1 MDPQRSLWTTYAMML
16 TVAVIWGAAWPVG
29 RALLVLLTLW
39 QGLLVMPPA
48 RFFTAPNAQRLFYL
62 PNE

>member
-1 MDPQRSLWTTYAMML
+1 MKSHSIT
-16 TVAVIWGAAWPVG
+16 GALGATGFV
-29 RALLVLLTLW
+29 LVLLTLW

-62 PNE
+62 HVPSGPSLIHI